1 MAGTIVLDD
10 HLEQSVER
18 LVQSG
23 AFASRAAVVARGVA
37 LVQEQQVRVLD
48 FDAAILEGWE
58 QSKSHDVVDVDA
70 GFDAIEAR
78 WQARID
84 GHAA

>member
-1 MAGTIVLDD
+1 MTATIHLDD

-37 LVQEQQVRVLD
+37 LIQEQQARVRD
-48 FDAAILEGWE
+48 FDSAIAQGWE
-58 QSKSHDVVDVDA
+58 QSQSGDVVDVDT
-70 GFDAIEAR
+70 GFDAIEAK

-84 GHAA
+84 GRAT